1 MIELDFSKNRGKMGI
16 KKIYC
21 IHNTSISLTQTN
33 ENKRKNNS
41 FKTGASDIPHLHQR
55 FNEKVVPPS
64 HFPSVSWNEMILIIV
79 IYNICCMLITVKE
92 LCYTLNYTKDN
103 DSSNS

>member
-1 MIELDFSKNRGKMGI
+1 MKTK
-16 KKIYC
+16 
-21 IHNTSISLTQTN
+21 Q
-33 ENKRKNNS
+33 NNF

-55 FNEKVVPPS
+55 FNEKVVSPS
-64 HFPSVSWNEMILIIV
+64 HFPSVSWNEMILIMV
-79 IYNICCMLITVKE
+79 TYSICYMLITVKE